1 MIDTTTLRILVNGYL
16 EQCRTSNHKPTYK
29 GMAIVLGIS
38 GRTISNVA
46 HGTYNGHLY
55 SDTPHITRC
64 IDNNDFEL
72 IKGIYANPCE

>member
-55 SDTPHITRC
+55 SDTPHCTRC